1 MALLPGIN
9 FRDIRS
15 WGNPPSQAGGFEELV
30 SQLMRE
36 GLIGFPTG
44 TRFERFGNPDGG
56 REGRA
61 LLPNGEIW
69 AWQTKFFFQ
78 LDSAEFAAIGESI
91 KRTLDREPTLTKYLV
106 VLPYDRPAGDTA
118 RSKSA
123 HTKWSEHVEKWT
135 ADAAAI
141 GREVLFEYVGESEL
155 HHFLSQPDQVGR
167 LRYWFDLD
175 GFSLLDF
182 ERIAAECVA
191 SAGPRYTPELN
202 VVLPLSEAF
211 EGLGRTI
218 GLQSLVREQLA
229 ALRRSR
235 RNGFTIPDEH
245 RDEFSDAITLADAAL
260 DHVDGLLETARD
272 VALNPQINLP
282 DVSVALQA
290 AKTHLWTLARLL
302 SEHSERDGFYYDK
315 AASLHSR
322 VREIASALQGI
333 ERFSRSRG
341 WQHSSDSTLL
351 IEGTGGSG
359 KTHLLCDLASQR
371 TQKGLPTLIALG
383 EHFQSGSVEAELG
396 RIVGFNGAASQL
408 LATFSVACES
418 LGEVGFIIIDAL
430 NESED
435 RRIWT
440 RHLASFLDRARA
452 FPNLR
457 VVMSCRT
464 EFLADTIPEHVLE
477 KLASEVH
484 EGFAEV
490 ADTAIVEFL
499 GWYDIEVPSFP
510 LLDLEF
516 TNPLFLKLLCT
527 ALQRSGARSFPRTG
541 LGLSWTYDILLESVN
556 RTLSNPDRCDYDS
569 EDALVQAAVRNIA
582 LAMRDQ
588 GRFLPRA
595 TASKIIETSLPDRSW
610 SSSLLRGL
618 LHEGIFTESQS
629 SDGASIRFAYERLGD
644 TAIARLI
651 CSADSVET
659 IERCQKMAS
668 RWYSHAGE
676 LDALATI
683 LPEVHGVELLDAV
696 KDTSNSIQ
704 YELSTGFLQSLAWR
718 SRSAL
723 NERTREI
730 ALSLWKSEVYSHEAM
745 TALLR
750 VATIPDHATNALWL
764 HDVLFDCGLPDR
776 DATWTQYCNAE
787 PGERAPLQKL
797 ISWAW
802 SPAAKSADDDARLLT
817 AHVLAWA
824 LVSSHRPTR
833 DNATKALLSVLEAAP
848 ALVGTVLNAF
858 RDVNDP
864 YVEERLLAAACGL
877 SLRTR
882 ETAAVFLVAE
892 AVFDYTVGRGYW
904 PVHIFSRDYA
914 RRVLDRALDLG
925 WESPKTTLRD
935 VVCPP
940 YESKWPASVRS
951 AEEIREMTG
960 PPDYAYSTIGVMSS
974 FDDFRKYVI
983 DTSLRNVDLPADV
996 DNGLVSRLIF
1006 DRVLDL
1012 GWTPERFLELDKAV
1026 SWQPSSENR
1035 IERIGKKYQ
1044 WIAYFETLGRILD
1057 RYPLD
1062 SRSNDDKRTE
1072 YQRPIDVRAPDIDPS
1087 VLLKAQEN
1095 RSFRDSEKSW
1105 FAPVSPEFPSYLDPQ
1120 WPVDDASM
1128 PNIET
1133 LMMVTRPEDGTKW
1146 ILLEGN
1152 FSWTQPLPPEE
1163 AALEPSRHQIWIQVD
1178 SYLIDAEKLPELLD
1192 WAANLDSQ
1200 ADVPTSSDPYGL
1212 FLADHPYGSAWP
1224 EVSTRDGWDRRR
1236 VPVPI
1241 EITTT
1246 NYSGT
1251 SGEWDQ
1257 SESRHLSGII
1267 PSTAICK
1274 LLGVAQL
1281 EEFRWGTRADGF
1293 IIENFSVRNEGPN
1306 TAHMKISSVV
1316 TMLQQHSKALF
1327 WTVRAAKETVERD
1340 YSLPRDGIP
1349 VRRTYLG
1356 FYSLDGSTFVSHPGR
1371 SETHHSGGG
1380 TVSSER
1386 AWPEK
1391 SVVIDDFPEA

>member
-1 MALLPGIN
+1 MALLPNIN
-9 FRDIRS
+9 FREIRS
-15 WGNPPSQAGGFEELV
+15 WGTPPSQAGGFEELV

-56 REGRA
+56 REGRGI
-61 LLPNGEIW
+61 LPNGEVW
-69 AWQTKFFFQ
+69 AWQTKLFFQ

-91 KRTLDREPTLTKYLV
+91 KRAFDREPNLTTYLV
-106 VLPYDRPAGDTA
+106 LLPYDRPSGDTA

-123 HTKWSEHVEKWT
+123 HTKWNEHMEKWT
-135 ADAAAI
+135 AAAAALD
-141 GREVLFEYVGESEL
+141 RKVSFEYVGESEL
-155 HHFLSQPDQVGR
+155 HHFLSRPDQVGR

-175 GFSLLDF
+175 GFSLHDF
-182 ERIAAECVA
+182 ERIASQCVS
-191 SAGPRYTPELN
+191 SAGPRYTPDLN

-211 EGLGRTI
+211 EGLGRTV
-218 GLQSLVREQLA
+218 GLQSLIRDQLA
-229 ALRRSR
+229 ALRKSR
-235 RNGFTIPDEH
+235 RYGFTIPDEH
-245 RDEFSDAITLADAAL
+245 RDEFSDATTAADAAL
-260 DHVDGLLETARD
+260 DHTDQLLETARD

-282 DVSVALQA
+282 DVSAALQT
-290 AKTHLWTLARLL
+290 AKSHLRTVTRLL
-302 SEHSERDGFYYDK
+302 SEHAERDGFYYDK

-322 VREIASALQGI
+322 VTEIRSTLNGI
-333 ERFSRSRG
+333 ERFSRSRA
-341 WQHSSDSTLL
+341 WQHSSNSCLL

-371 TQKGLPTLIALG
+371 TRQDLPTLIALG
-383 EHFQSGSVEAELG
+383 EHFQAGSIEAELG
-396 RIVGFNGAASQL
+396 RIVGFNGPASQL
-408 LATFSVACES
+408 LATFSVACEA

-430 NESED
+430 NEAED

-440 RHLASFLDRARA
+440 RHLASFLDRAKA

-457 VVMSCRT
+457 VVLSCRT
-464 EFLADTIPEHVLE
+464 EFLSDSIPEHMLE
-477 KLASEVH
+477 ELACEVH
-484 EGFAEV
+484 QGFTEV
-490 ADTAIVEFL
+490 ADAAILKFL
-499 GWYDIEVPSFP
+499 SWYDIEVPSFP

-527 ALQRSGARSFPRTG
+527 ALQRSGAKSFPRTG

-556 RTLSNPDRCDYDS
+556 RTLSSPDRCDYDA
-569 EDALVQAAVRNIA
+569 EDALVQAAVKNIA
-582 LAMRDQ
+582 LAMQEQ

-595 TASKIIETSLPDRSW
+595 TASKIIQSFLPDRSW

-644 TAIARLI
+644 AAIARLI
-651 CSADSVET
+651 CSSDSVET
-659 IERCQKMAS
+659 IERCQEMAS
-668 RWYSHAGE
+668 RWYSHAGV

-696 KDTSNSIQ
+696 EGTTNRYQ
-704 YELSTGFLQSLAWR
+704 HQLYTGFLQSLAWR
-718 SRSAL
+718 SRSAV

-730 ALSLWKSEVYSHEAM
+730 VLSLWNSDDYSHETV
-745 TALLR
+745 TALLH

-764 HDVLFDCGLPDR
+764 HDVLFDYDLPDR

-802 SPAAKSADDDARLLT
+802 SLAAKSADDDSRLLT

-824 LVSSHRPTR
+824 LASSHRPTR
-833 DNATKALLSVLEAAP
+833 DNATKALISVLEAAP
-848 ALVGTVLNAF
+848 ALFGTVLNDF

-864 YVEERLLAAACGL
+864 YIEERLFAVACGL

-882 ETAAVFLVAE
+882 DTATVFLVAD
-892 AVFDYTVGRGYW
+892 AVLGYTVGRGYW
-904 PVHIFSRDYA
+904 PVHLFSRDYT

-925 WESPKTTLRD
+925 WECPDATLRD
-935 VVCPP
+935 LVSPP

-951 AEEIREMTG
+951 AEEIAAMTG
-960 PPDYAYSTIGVMSS
+960 PPDYPYSSIGVMSY

-983 DTSLRNVDLPADV
+983 DTSLRDIDLPSEV
-996 DNGLVSRLIF
+996 DNDFVARHVF

-1012 GWTPERFLELDKAV
+1012 GWTPERFGRADKGV
-1026 SWQPSSENR
+1026 SWQPSSDSR
-1035 IERIGKKYQ
+1035 VERIGKKYQ

-1062 SRSNDDKRTE
+1062 ARSNDHKRTE
-1072 YQRPIDVRAPDIDPS
+1072 YQRPLDVRAPDIDPS
-1087 VLLKAQEN
+1087 VLLKATES
-1095 RSFRDSEKSW
+1095 RSFRDSETSW
-1105 FAPVSPEFPSYLDPQ
+1105 FAPVTPEFPPSLDPA
-1120 WPVDDASM
+1120 WPIDDASM
-1128 PNIET
+1128 PNT
-1133 LMMVTRPEDGTKW
+1133 DDLMVVTNPKDGTKW
-1146 ILLEGN
+1146 VLLEGN
-1152 FSWTQPLPPEE
+1152 FGWTQPLLPEE
-1163 AALEPSRHQIWIQVD
+1163 AALEPSRHQIWIHVD
-1178 SYLIDAEKLPELLD
+1178 SYLVDVGKLPELLD

-1200 ADVPTSSDPYGL
+1200 ADVPTSGDPYGL
-1212 FLADHPYGSAWP
+1212 LLADHPHASEWSEA
-1224 EVSTRDGWDRRR
+1224 STLDEWGRGD

-1257 SESRHLSGII
+1257 SESRHVSGII
-1267 PSTAICK
+1267 PSTALCR
-1274 LLGVAQL
+1274 LLDVEQL
-1281 EEFRWGTRADGF
+1281 EEFRWGTDVEGV

-1306 TAHMKISSVV
+1306 TAHIELSRLDAV
-1316 TMLQQHSKALF
+1316 LQQHSKALF
-1327 WTVRAAKETVERD
+1327 WIVKAAKETVERD
-1340 YSLPRDGIP
+1340 HSLPRDGRP

-1356 FYSLDGSTFVSHPGR
+1356 FYSLDGSTLKSHPGR
-1371 SETHHSGGG
+1371 AETQHNGGG
-1380 TVSSER
+1380 SVSFER

-1391 SVVIDDFPEA
+1391 GVLIDAPPKG